1 LCICRTVCGRS
12 GFRIGGDTVTLS
24 GMTMITPKSPF
35 VDTRLI
41 QAGDFLRGVQ
51 WR

>member
-1 LCICRTVCGRS
+1 MCIRRTVCGRS
-12 GFRIGGDTVTLS
+12 GFQIGGDTVTLS
-24 GMTMITPKSPF
+24 GMTMTTPKSPF

-41 QAGDFLRGVQ
+41 QAGDLLRSVQ